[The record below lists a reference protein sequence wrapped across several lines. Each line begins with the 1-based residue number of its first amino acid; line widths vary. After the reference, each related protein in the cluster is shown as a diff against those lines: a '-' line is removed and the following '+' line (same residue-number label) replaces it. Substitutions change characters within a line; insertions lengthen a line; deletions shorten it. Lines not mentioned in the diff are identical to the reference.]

1 MFFIISEDATSCVY
15 RTMYVT
21 FKAKIGK
28 VECPDDIGT
37 DRFWF
42 MCLAPIDVR
51 TSGNTRSIK
60 YVSWF
65 DFI

>member
-1 MFFIISEDATSCVY
+1 
-15 RTMYVT
+15 MYVT
-21 FKAKIGK
+21 FKAQIGK